1 MQSQGEHKKLFHRFQ
16 LNIMHKKINFYP
28 SYLKFKV
35 ETFVNILAAKDT
47 DVSEFDLS
55 WIGNSLTCSLDQKEK
70 KKREL
75 LPIWCVSKDA

>member
-28 SYLKFKV
+28 SYLKFKI
-35 ETFVNILAAKDT
+35 ETFVNILAAKDA

-55 WIGNSLTCSLDQKEK
+55 
-70 KKREL
+70 
-75 LPIWCVSKDA
+75 